1 MKALWM
7 PIQSVMAIKYAKT
20 GKRSNMSLIYVN
32 KKPFVFNNKLLLL
45 ISHLSMLDKWS
56 TQIVVYIVILINKHL
71 YSFENCSQIPRVTV
85 DCDSTGS
92 DETSLDFVMV
102 GYMAT
107 TFIRCVKILWEAAVG
122 LQVVKINQLIF
133 RGLIYFSPQISK

>member
-20 GKRSNMSLIYVN
+20 GKRSNISLIYVN

-56 TQIVVYIVILINKHL
+56 TQIAVHIVILINKHL
-71 YSFENCSQIPRVTV
+71 CSFENCSQIPRVTV
-85 DCDSTGS
+85 DCDSTGH
-92 DETSLDFVMV
+92 DGTSLGFELDA
-102 GYMAT
+102 YTAT
-107 TFIRCVKILWEAAVG
+107 TFIRCVKILWETAVG
-122 LQVVKINQLIF
+122 LQVVQINQLIF
-133 RGLIYFSPQISK
+133 SSLIFFPLK